1 MRWSSRILLFTSALT
16 LPLGLAAYGSP
27 QDGASADATTLKNPV
42 PVNATTLAEGK
53 QLFTKNCLSCHGPLG
68 KGDGK
73 AGAALKPPPADLTDE
88 MWKHGSSDAEIFT
101 VIRDGAKG
109 TPMRGFAGRMTTKEL
124 WTVLNY
130 VRTLGPAKGRT

>member
-16 LPLGLAAYGSP
+16 LPLGLAAYGPP
-27 QDGASADATTLKNPV
+27 QDGASAKNPV

-53 QLFTKNCLSCHGPLG
+53 QLFTKNCTSCHGPLG

-73 AGAALKPPPADLTDE
+73 AGATLKPPPADLTDAT
-88 MWKHGSSDAEIFT
+88 WKHGSTDAELFT

-109 TPMRGFAGRMTTKEL
+109 TGMRGFAGRMTTKEM

>member
-1 MRWSSRILLFTSALT
+1 MRWNSRSLLFTSALM
-16 LPLGLAAYGSP
+16 LPLGLAAYGPP
-27 QDGASADATTLKNPV
+27 QDGDSALKNPV

-53 QLFTKNCLSCHGPLG
+53 QLFTKNCVSCHGPLG

-73 AGAALKPPPADLTDE
+73 AGAMLKPLPADLTDE
-88 MWKHGSSDAEIFT
+88 EWKHGSTDGEIFA

-109 TPMRGFAGRMTTKEL
+109 TPMRGFAGRMTSKEL

-130 VRTLGPAKGRT
+130 MRALGPAKGKS

>member
-1 MRWSSRILLFTSALT
+1 MRWSSLILLFTSALT

-27 QDGASADATTLKNPV
+27 QDGASAKNPV

-53 QLFTKNCLSCHGPLG
+53 QLFTKNCVSCHGPLG

-88 MWKHGSSDAEIFT
+88 EWKHGSTDAEIFT

-130 VRTLGPAKGRT
+130 LRTLGPEKGRT

>member
-1 MRWSSRILLFTSALT
+1 MRWSSRTLLFTSLMMF
-16 LPLGLAAYGSP
+16 PLGLAAYGAV
-27 QDGASADATTLKNPV
+27 QNGASADAAKNPV

-53 QLFTKNCLSCHGPLG
+53 QLFTKNCMSCHGPLG

-73 AGAALKPPPADLTDE
+73 AGATLKPPPADLTDE
-88 MWKHGSSDAEIFT
+88 MWKHGSTDADLFT

-109 TPMRGFAGRMTTKEL
+109 TGMRGFAGRMTTKEL

-130 VRTLGPAKGRT
+130 VRSLGPEKGRP

>member
-1 MRWSSRILLFTSALT
+1 MRWSSRTLLFTSALMF
-16 LPLGLAAYGSP
+16 PLGLAAYGAA
-27 QDGASADATTLKNPV
+27 QNGASADAAKNPV

-53 QLFTKNCLSCHGPLG
+53 QLFTKNCMSCHGPLG

-73 AGAALKPPPADLTDE
+73 AGATLKPPPANLTDD
-88 MWKHGSSDAEIFT
+88 MWKHGSTEAEIFT

-109 TPMRGFAGRMTTKEL
+109 TGMRGFAGRMTAKEL

-130 VRTLGPAKGRT
+130 VRTLGPEKGPS

>member
-1 MRWSSRILLFTSALT
+1 MRWSTRILLFISALM

-27 QDGASADATTLKNPV
+27 QDGAADAKNPV
-42 PVNATTLAEGK
+42 AVNATTLAEGK
-53 QLFTKNCLSCHGPLG
+53 QLFTKNCQSCHGALG

-73 AGAALKPPPADLTDE
+73 GGAALKPPPADLTDD
-88 MWKHGSSDAEIFT
+88 MWKHGSTDAEIFA

-109 TPMRGFAGRMTTKEL
+109 TGMRGFAGRMTTKEL

-130 VRTLGPAKGRT
+130 VRTLGPGKGRS

>member
-1 MRWSSRILLFTSALT
+1 MRCSLRTWLFTSAL
-16 LPLGLAAYGSP
+16 LVPLGLAASGSP
-27 QDGASADATTLKNPV
+27 QNGASADATTLKNPV

-53 QLFTKNCLSCHGPLG
+53 QLFTKNCVSCHGPLG

-73 AGAALKPPPADLTDE
+73 AGAILKPPPADLTDDT
-88 MWKHGSSDAEIFT
+88 WKHGSTDGEIFT

-109 TPMRGFAGRMTTKEL
+109 TPMRGFGGRMTMKEI

-130 VRTLGPAKGRT
+130 VRSLGPA

>member
-27 QDGASADATTLKNPV
+27 QDGAADKNPV
-42 PVNATTLAEGK
+42 AVNATTLAEGK
-53 QLFTKNCLSCHGPLG
+53 QLFTKNCQSCHGALG

-73 AGAALKPPPADLTDE
+73 GGAALKPPPADLTDD
-88 MWKHGSSDAEIFT
+88 MWKHGSTDAEVFA

-109 TPMRGFAGRMTTKEL
+109 TGMRGFAGRMTTKEL

>member
-1 MRWSSRILLFTSALT
+1 MRWSSRTLLFTSALM

-27 QDGASADATTLKNPV
+27 QDGASALKNPV
-42 PVNATTLAEGK
+42 PVDATTLAEGK

-73 AGAALKPPPADLTDE
+73 AGAILKPPPADLTDE
-88 MWKHGSSDAEIFT
+88 TWKHGSTDAEIFT

-109 TPMRGFAGRMTTKEL
+109 TPMRGFAGRMTVKEI

-130 VRTLGPAKGRT
+130 LRALGPAKGRT

>member
-1 MRWSSRILLFTSALT
+1 MRWNSRALLFTSALM
-16 LPLGLAAYGSP
+16 LPLGLAASGAS
-27 QDGASADATTLKNPV
+27 QDGAAALKNPV

-53 QLFTKNCLSCHGPLG
+53 QLFTKNCLSCHGALG

-88 MWKHGSSDAEIFT
+88 EWKHGSTDAEMYT
-101 VIRDGAKG
+101 VIRDGVKG
-109 TPMRGFAGRMTTKEL
+109 TGMRGFAGRMTAKEL

-130 VRTLGPAKGRT
+130 VRSLGPAKGRT

>member
-1 MRWSSRILLFTSALT
+1 MRWSSRILLFTAALI
-16 LPLGLAAYGSP
+16 LPLALAAYGSP
-27 QDGASADATTLKNPV
+27 QNGASADATTLKNPV

-53 QLFTKNCLSCHGPLG
+53 QLFTKNCVSCHGPLG

-73 AGAALKPPPADLTDE
+73 GGATLKPPPADLTDG
-88 MWKHGSSDAEIFT
+88 MWKHGSTDSEIFT

-109 TPMRGFAGRMTTKEL
+109 TGMRGFAGRMTTKEL

-130 VRTLGPAKGRT
+130 VRTLGPEKGRT

>member
-1 MRWSSRILLFTSALT
+1 MRWSSRILLFTSALM

-27 QDGASADATTLKNPV
+27 QEGAADAKNPV
-42 PVNATTLAEGK
+42 QVNDTTLAEGK
-53 QLFTKNCLSCHGPLG
+53 QLYTKNCLSCHGPLG

-73 AGAALKPPPADLTDE
+73 AGAILKPPPADLTDE
-88 MWKHGSSDAEIFT
+88 MWKHGSTDAEIYT

-130 VRTLGPAKGRT
+130 VRTLGPEKGRT

>member
-1 MRWSSRILLFTSALT
+1 MRWSSRFLLFTSALT
-16 LPLGLAAYGSP
+16 LPLALAAYGSP
-27 QDGASADATTLKNPV
+27 QDGASDATKLKNPV

-53 QLFTKNCLSCHGPLG
+53 QLFTKNCLSCHGALG

-73 AGAALKPPPADLTDE
+73 AGAMLKPPPADLTDE
-88 MWKHGSSDAEIFT
+88 EWKHGSTDAEIFT

-130 VRTLGPAKGRT
+130 LRTLGSEKGRA

>member
-1 MRWSSRILLFTSALT
+1 MRWSSRTLLFTSVLMF
-16 LPLGLAAYGSP
+16 PLGLAASGSL
-27 QDGASADATTLKNPV
+27 QDGASADAAKLTNPV

-53 QLFTKNCLSCHGPLG
+53 QLFTKNCLSCHGALG

-73 AGAALKPPPADLTDE
+73 AGAILKVPPADLTDE
-88 MWKHGSSDAEIFT
+88 TWVHGSTDPEIFT

-109 TPMRGFAGRMTTKEL
+109 TPMRGFAGRMTMKEL

-130 VRTLGPAKGRT
+130 VRSLGPAKGRT

>member
-1 MRWSSRILLFTSALT
+1 MRWSSRILLFTSALM
-16 LPLGLAAYGSP
+16 LPLGLAAYGPP
-27 QDGASADATTLKNPV
+27 QDGAPADAAVKNPV
-42 PVNATTLAEGK
+42 PVNDTTLAEGK
-53 QLFTKNCLSCHGPLG
+53 QLFTKNCVSCHGPLG

-73 AGAALKPPPADLTDE
+73 AGAILKPPPADLTDE
-88 MWKHGSSDAEIFT
+88 MWKHGSTDAEIFT

-130 VRTLGPAKGRT
+130 MRSLGPAKGPS

>member
-1 MRWSSRILLFTSALT
+1 MRWSSRTLLFTSLMMF
-16 LPLGLAAYGSP
+16 PLGLAAYGAV
-27 QDGASADATTLKNPV
+27 QNGAAADAAKNPV

-53 QLFTKNCLSCHGPLG
+53 QLFTKNCVSCHGPLG

-73 AGAALKPPPADLTDE
+73 AGATLKPPPADLTDG
-88 MWKHGSSDAEIFT
+88 MWKHGSADADLFT

-109 TPMRGFAGRMTTKEL
+109 TGMRGFAGRMTTKEL

-130 VRTLGPAKGRT
+130 VRTLGPEKGRS

>member
-1 MRWSSRILLFTSALT
+1 MRWNSRSLLFTSALM
-16 LPLGLAAYGSP
+16 LPLGLAAYGPP
-27 QDGASADATTLKNPV
+27 QDGDSALKNPV

-53 QLFTKNCLSCHGPLG
+53 QLFTKNCVSCHGPLG

-73 AGAALKPPPADLTDE
+73 AGAMLKPLPADLTDE
-88 MWKHGSSDAEIFT
+88 EWKHGSTDGEIFA

-130 VRTLGPAKGRT
+130 MRALGPAKGKS

>member
-1 MRWSSRILLFTSALT
+1 MRWSSRTLLFTSLMMF
-16 LPLGLAAYGSP
+16 PLGLAAYGAV
-27 QDGASADATTLKNPV
+27 QNGASADAAKNPV

-53 QLFTKNCLSCHGPLG
+53 QLFTKNCMSCHGPLG

-73 AGAALKPPPADLTDE
+73 AGATLKPPPADLTDE
-88 MWKHGSSDAEIFT
+88 MWKHGSTDAEIFA

-109 TPMRGFAGRMTTKEL
+109 TGMRGFAGRMTTKEL

-130 VRTLGPAKGRT
+130 VRTLGPAKGRS